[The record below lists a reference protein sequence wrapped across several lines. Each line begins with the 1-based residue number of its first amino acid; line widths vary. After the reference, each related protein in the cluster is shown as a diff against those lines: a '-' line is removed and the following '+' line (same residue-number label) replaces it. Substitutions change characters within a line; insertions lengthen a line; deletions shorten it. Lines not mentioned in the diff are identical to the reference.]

1 MKWPDIPKKYLYTTA
16 ACPAVGAVLF
26 FPGSAV
32 MLAIGAALGYRGH
45 AWLHRSDQN
54 QSKEMIDL

>member
-16 ACPAVGAVLF
+16 ACAAVGAVLF

-45 AWLHRSDQN
+45 AWLHRN
-54 QSKEMIDL
+54 GPEPE

>member
-1 MKWPDIPKKYLYTTA
+1 MKWPDIGSEYLSTTP
-16 ACPAVGAVLF
+16 ACPGVGGVVF

-32 MLAIGAALGYRGH
+32 LLAIGAALGYRGH
-45 AWLHRSDQN
+45 AWLHRNGQN